1 MLAEVFK
8 YTIKDYE
15 LWEGDWELIDGYPIA
30 MAPSPFG
37 PHQAI
42 MTKLVTILNKYLD
55 ECNNNCFVYAELDWI
70 INDFTVVRPD
80 ISVICK
86 KIRRHLKETPE
97 FICEIV
103 SESSVKQDEIIK
115 FDLYKKEKVKTYMIV
130 SIPAKKVRVF
140 ELVNNEYQKIVDTEE
155 GEVKFKIR
163 DCEISFNAKVLWKY
177 L

>member
-15 LWEGDWELIDGYPIA
+15 LWEGNWELIDGYPIA
-30 MAPSPFG
+30 MAPSSFG

-42 MTKLVTILNKYLD
+42 MTKLVTILNNYLD

-86 KIRRHLKETPE
+86 KI
-97 FICEIV
+97 
-103 SESSVKQDEIIK
+103 S
-115 FDLYKKEKVKTYMIV
+115 
-130 SIPAKKVRVF
+130 
-140 ELVNNEYQKIVDTEE
+140 
-155 GEVKFKIR
+155 
-163 DCEISFNAKVLWKY
+163 
-177 L
+177 